1 MTSKFRR
8 GPRPLATAVA
18 VLASAAALAG
28 MANLAWA
35 QVDAGKSS
43 VTATA
48 RQIGVPME
56 GKFRK
61 FDATVDFDPA
71 RLASSSAKVEIDVA
85 SFEIGD
91 AETTREVRGKD
102 WFDAAK
108 FPKAVFQS
116 TSIRSGAAGK
126 FEVAGKLT
134 IKGKTVDVVVPA
146 TYRQDAAGQVF
157 DGVLPIKRTAF
168 NIGEGEWKDTSVVA
182 DDVQIKFHIVTA
194 AKKG

>member
-1 MTSKFRR
+1 MTSIIRR
-8 GPRPLATAVA
+8 GMRPLVTGVA
-18 VLASAAALAG
+18 VLAAAASLASVAG
-28 MANLAWA
+28 VAWA
-35 QVDAGKSS
+35 QVDTAKSA

-56 GKFRK
+56 GKFKK
-61 FDATVDFDPA
+61 FDATVDFDPSK
-71 RLASSSAKVEIDVA
+71 LATSSAKIEIDVA

-91 AETTREVRGKD
+91 AETSKEVKGRE

-108 FPKAVFQS
+108 FPKATFQS
-116 TSIRSGAAGK
+116 TSIKSSGAGK
-126 FEVAGKLT
+126 FDVAGKLT

-194 AKKG
+194 KKG

>member
-1 MTSKFRR
+1 MKRMS
-8 GPRPLATAVA
+8 RPGVMLV
-18 VLASAAALAG
+18 SAALVTAGLA
-28 MANLAWA
+28 ANIGWA
-35 QVDAGKSS
+35 QIDTAKSS

-56 GKFRK
+56 GKFKK

-71 RLASSSAKVEIDVA
+71 KLATSAAKVEIDVS

-91 AETTREVRGKD
+91 AETTKEVKGRE

-116 TSIRSGAAGK
+116 TSIKAGAAGK
-126 FEVAGKLT
+126 YDVAGKLT

-146 TYRQDAAGQVF
+146 SYKQDAGGQVF
-157 DGVLPIKRTAF
+157 EGVLLIKRTVF
-168 NIGEGEWKDTSVVA
+168 NIGDGEWKDTSVVA
-182 DDVQIKFHIVTA
+182 DDVQIKFRIVTPV
-194 AKKG
+194 KKG

>member
-1 MTSKFRR
+1 MTSIIHR
-8 GPRPLATAVA
+8 GMRPLVTGVATLAAVA
-18 VLASAAALAG
+18 SLASVAQ
-28 MANLAWA
+28 LAWA
-35 QVDAGKSS
+35 QVDTSKSA

-56 GKFRK
+56 GKFKK

-71 RLASSSAKVEIDVA
+71 KLATSSAKIDIDVS

-91 AETTREVRGKD
+91 AETSKEVKGAE
-102 WFDAAK
+102 WFNAAK
-108 FPKAVFQS
+108 YPKATFQS
-116 TSIRSGAAGK
+116 TSIKSTGAGK
-126 FEVAGKLT
+126 VDVAGKLT

-194 AKKG
+194 TKKG